1 MNTTLQNKL
10 NQLFKSWANENAIK
24 IIPLPQSG
32 SNRRYFRLTGK
43 SANAIVVFNKDQKEN
58 KAFLT
63 FSKHFFSEGLPVPQ
77 ILAEDLAHN
86 IYLQEDLGDQSL
98 FGLLIKNGFTEEV
111 KKYYEEALSIL
122 PKFQI
127 SVAKNLDYSVCY
139 PRDKFDELSILW
151 DLNYFKYYFL
161 KLAGVSFD
169 EGKLE
174 KDFKVLAEYLS
185 KVPADYFM
193 YRDFQSRNMMIK
205 DNQLYFIDFQGGR
218 KGALQYDVA
227 SLLWSARANIP
238 YNQREELLDYYLS
251 ELSKYEKINETEFK
265 EHYYG
270 FVLIRILQTLG
281 TYGYRGFYERKDH
294 FLKSI
299 PFAIENLEWIIE
311 NQKVSIKCDELFY
324 TLAEII
330 NSDLREK
337 FAEQQNDLLKVTVT
351 SFSYGSGIPADTTG
365 NGGGFVFDCRA
376 INNPGRYDEYKMLTG
391 KDEKVINFLESNSY
405 TDKFLKAAWKIIMMS
420 VKDYQERGFKNLMVN
435 FGCTGGQH
443 RSVYCAEKTAKYL
456 KTKPGIEVNLI
467 HTELEKRDEL

>member
-1 MNTTLQNKL
+1 MNITLQNKL
-10 NQLFKSWANENAIK
+10 SQLFKSWANENAIK

-32 SNRRYFRLTGK
+32 SNRKYYRLTGK
-43 SANAIVVFNKDQKEN
+43 TATAIAVFNKDKKEN
-58 KAFLT
+58 KAFIT
-63 FSKHFFSEGLPVPQ
+63 FTKHFFSKGLSVPQ
-77 ILAEDLAHN
+77 ILAEDLANN

-98 FGLLIKNGFTEEV
+98 FRLLNENGFIEEV
-111 KKYYEEALSIL
+111 KEYYKESLSIL

-127 SVAKNLDYSVCY
+127 SAAKNLDYSVCY
-139 PRDKFDELSILW
+139 PRDKFDVQSILW

-161 KLAGVSFD
+161 KLAGVPFH

-174 KDFKVLAEYLS
+174 EDFKVLAEYLS
-185 KVPADYFM
+185 KVPADFFM
-193 YRDFQSRNMMIK
+193 YRDFQSRNIMIK
-205 DNQLYFIDFQGGR
+205 DKLLYFIDFQGGR

-238 YNQREELLDYYLS
+238 FDQREELLDYYLS

-265 EHYYG
+265 EHFYG

-281 TYGYRGFYERKDH
+281 AYGYRGFYERKDH

-311 NQKVSIKCDELFY
+311 NQKVNIKCDELFY
-324 TLAEII
+324 TLAQII

-337 FAEQQNDLLKVTVT
+337 FTEQPNNMLKITVT
-351 SFSYGSGIPADTTG
+351 SFSYKNGIPADLTG

-391 KDEKVINFLESNSY
+391 KDEKVIKFLESNSD
-405 TDKFLKAAWKIIMMS
+405 TDKFLKAAWKIILMS
-420 VKDYQERGFKNLMVN
+420 VKDYKERGFKNLMVN

-443 RSVYCAEKTAKYL
+443 RSVYCAEKTVKYL
-456 KTKPGIEVNLI
+456 RTKPGIEVNLI
-467 HTELEKRDEL
+467 HTELDKRDEL